1 MDSLCSAI
9 FIENNE
15 KNMYICVF
23 SIQSSLI
30 EHSIFGYLDSIEYAF
45 NYFRWGK
52 HIYGEGEFF

>member
-1 MDSLCSAI
+1 MH
-9 FIENNE
+9 
-15 KNMYICVF
+15 ICVF

-30 EHSIFGYLDSIEYAF
+30 ERSIFGYLDSIGYAF